1 MVAGSSPVHLVLRLD
16 RARLLAAEQQLRPF
30 ALALFEISLHLF
42 HMRLFN
48 HRPHLYGGVER
59 VTGL

>member
-1 MVAGSSPVHLVLRLD
+1 MCGRNRGQVVPAAL
-16 RARLLAAEQQLRPF
+16 AAYLLAAEQQLRPF